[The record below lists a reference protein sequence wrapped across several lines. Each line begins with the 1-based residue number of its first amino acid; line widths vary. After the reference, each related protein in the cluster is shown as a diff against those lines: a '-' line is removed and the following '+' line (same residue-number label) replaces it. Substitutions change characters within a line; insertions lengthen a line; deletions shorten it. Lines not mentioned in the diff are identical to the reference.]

1 MFFKKNRFEACTSVR
16 SRGGVAR
23 VARSLFAAV
32 LVFGITGLGEARA
45 ATSSNAQSA
54 LGVNLNSMSY
64 FSPEQPFLNI
74 FKTSS
79 ITATSPAWSTRSS
92 NMAETNEEQYL
103 QLDSSG
109 YPTTLAASS
118 SDSSQQFT
126 QVCALLMFDLPYSNA
141 GTGAPY
147 RAGQYVAL
155 YDGQGTLAFAND
167 AQSVSTS
174 AGRDVFN
181 VASPNGGGVWV
192 CITSTDP
199 NHTGNYLRNI
209 RVVYAQ
215 EEASLDA
222 GNVFE
227 PGFIALMQKFKVI
240 RAMQWLNTD
249 GTPTPTGNWADRS
262 QLTDAGWA
270 SGNGVPFEA
279 ILDLCNAAGTD
290 CWLNVPHT
298 ADDNYITQLA
308 SLAHQMLGTSQQLY
322 IEFSNETWNT
332 NYPQTQY
339 ATSQGQ
345 ALWPGTNGAQANRD
359 WYGMRTAQMCDIVAS
374 VWGGD
379 FSRVHCVLGAQ
390 AAVPWTATES
400 LNCPLWTGAGNA
412 PCSAHHI
419 TDVAIAPYFGFGAPS
434 SWSSNSQA
442 ANLNL
447 FFQELTQG
455 GVVSGGYTGGELK
468 QASDQEVAYATALAP
483 YKLPMITY
491 EGGQTF
497 VSFPNGQNSNGSNNW
512 LTNLYI
518 AANRDARMGA
528 AYTQALGNWKSNGG
542 HLYVIYDDIYGPS
555 QYGEWGALES
565 FLDTVSPLSSAPP
578 KWQAIQNFIS
588 GNSCWWSGCVGSI
601 GGTSPSVPKPPSNV
615 TVQP

>member
-1 MFFKKNRFEACTSVR
+1 MSFKKF
-16 SRGGVAR
+16 VAPSYL
-23 VARSLFAAV
+23 VAAV
-32 LVFGITGLGEARA
+32 TLALGSAPNAHA
-45 ATSSNAQSA
+45 ASSSNAQSA
-54 LGVNLNSMSY
+54 LGINLNAMSY

-79 ITATSPAWSTRSS
+79 ITATSPAWSTRSA
-92 NMAETNEEQYL
+92 NMAETYEEQYL

-109 YPTTLAASS
+109 YPTTLSANS

-126 QVCALLMFDLPYSNA
+126 QVCALLMFDLPLSNA
-141 GTGAPY
+141 GTGLPY
-147 RAGQYVAL
+147 RAGQYVVL
-155 YDGQGTLAFAND
+155 YDGQGTLSFGND
-167 AQSVSTS
+167 AKLVSTA

-181 VASPNGGGVWV
+181 VASPDGGGVWV
-192 CITSTDP
+192 CITST
-199 NHTGNYLRNI
+199 TAGNNLRNI

-215 EEASLDA
+215 DEASLDA
-222 GNVFE
+222 GNIFE
-227 PGFIALMQKFKVI
+227 PSFIALMQKFKVI

-249 GTPTPTGNWADRS
+249 STPTPPGNWANRS
-262 QLTDAGWA
+262 QMSDAGWA
-270 SGNGVPFEA
+270 SPSGVPFEA
-279 ILDLCNAAGTD
+279 ILDLCNAAGAD

-308 SLAHQMLGTSQQLY
+308 TLAHQMLGTSQQLY
-322 IEFSNETWNT
+322 IEYSNETWNT
-332 NYPQTQY
+332 NYPQNQY
-339 ATSQGQ
+339 VTNQGVAT
-345 ALWPGTNGAQANRD
+345 WPGANASQANRD
-359 WYGMRTAQMCDIVAS
+359 WFGMRTAQMCDIVAS
-374 VWGGD
+374 VWGSD

-390 AAVPWTATES
+390 SAVPWTATES

-434 SWSSNSQA
+434 SWSTNTQA
-442 ANLNL
+442 ANLNML
-447 FFQELTQG
+447 FEELSQG
-455 GVVSGGYTGGELK
+455 GVVSGGYAGGEIK
-468 QASDQEVAYATALAP
+468 QASDQEAAYAKALAP

-497 VSFPNGQNSNGSNNW
+497 VSFPNGQNSNGSSNW
-512 LTNLYI
+512 LTNLYV

-528 AYTQALGNWKSNGG
+528 AYTQALSNWKSNGG
-542 HLYVIYDDIYGPS
+542 HVYVIYDDIYGPS

-588 GNSCWWSGCVGSI
+588 ANSCWWSGCVGSV
-601 GGTSPSVPKPPSNV
+601 GGSSPSVPKPPSNV